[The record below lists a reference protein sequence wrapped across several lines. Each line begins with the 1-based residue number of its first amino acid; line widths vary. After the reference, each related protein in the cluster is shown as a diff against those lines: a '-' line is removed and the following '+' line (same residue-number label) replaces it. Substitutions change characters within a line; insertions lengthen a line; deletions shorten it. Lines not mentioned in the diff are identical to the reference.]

1 MVEPIQGLPSNLL
14 NALTSTFG
22 TSAVQS
28 FVSYVEQGVPVS
40 QAYSMAFGN
49 DVRNDGRADAQAL
62 AQAFDDMPD
71 DVRQR
76 IVQGADTLP
85 PPVREA
91 LEQLGIT
98 QPQQHRDGPG
108 NSMTSQSSRTAAEG
122 APAAP
127 TRDGFA
133 NAGQVAQALNP
144 GSTGR
149 PATGAAGNPFAA
161 QEAVQR
167 APGSAN
173 QQIAAAPHG
182 DRALGDFAALP
193 INARNEGVIAGRAL
207 EPGQAVLMA
216 DRMQAAQQ
224 QAQPHALP
232 LSHGRADALPAQ
244 LAPMLAGATM
254 LANPIPGQATAP
266 APPGT
271 DAAAAQAREAQLVP
285 GGHTIG
291 GFLRRDLRRGSVQVP
306 GKRTPDSL
314 LLALLPGRRRREDD
328 EQDPSSFQWLF
339 WILTV
344 IAYAAVAVAVVSM
357 IPSGGGLTDGY
368 GRPTYGAYALVI
380 GAVAAVASWLLG
392 RRLSRR

>member
-1 MVEPIQGLPSNLL
+1 M
-14 NALTSTFG
+14 
-22 TSAVQS
+22 
-28 FVSYVEQGVPVS
+28 
-40 QAYSMAFGN
+40 
-49 DVRNDGRADAQAL
+49 
-62 AQAFDDMPD
+62 
-71 DVRQR
+71 
-76 IVQGADTLP
+76 
-85 PPVREA
+85 
-91 LEQLGIT
+91 
-98 QPQQHRDGPG
+98 
-108 NSMTSQSSRTAAEG
+108 
-122 APAAP
+122 
-127 TRDGFA
+127 
-133 NAGQVAQALNP
+133 
-144 GSTGR
+144 
-149 PATGAAGNPFAA
+149 
-161 QEAVQR
+161 
-167 APGSAN
+167 
-173 QQIAAAPHG
+173 
-182 DRALGDFAALP
+182 
-193 INARNEGVIAGRAL
+193 
-207 EPGQAVLMA
+207 
-216 DRMQAAQQ
+216 
-224 QAQPHALP
+224 P